1 MDNSPSQAQMPPG
14 PAQGGVRGRGLSVPG
29 LPWCRPRV
37 RPGGDTSSASGT
49 LSTDLPAPTLAQGRR
64 AGRGAEPSAIAR
76 RARHRRRPLCFAADS
91 CRDRALFPKFVLIS
105 AAVVLTLL
113 SLLLLLL
120 WKLRR

>member
-14 PAQGGVRGRGLSVPG
+14 PAQGRVRGRGLSVPG

-49 LSTDLPAPTLAQGRR
+49 LSTDLPAPTLAQGRL
-64 AGRGAEPSAIAR
+64 AGRGAEPS
-76 RARHRRRPLCFAADS
+76 RRRPLCFAADS